1 MVYKRTYRKPHYI
14 RVAEELRD
22 GINSKQWM
30 PGDLLPSETELCKRF
45 SVSRGTA
52 VKAIEILLRDGLAQ
66 RKQGVGTFVLRPALH
81 RMPGYLLGFSETV
94 NRQGMKPT
102 HRLVEM
108 RELARKDALQY
119 GCEEAAI
126 LLKRVRLVDD
136 VPWAIHTSLVPL
148 SIIQTAPDIFG
159 DASRVRDADFS
170 LYKAFEDEGLVITHA
185 DEAINARLAMEEE
198 VELLDIELPS
208 AVMLVH
214 RWSFDKEDR
223 LIELSE
229 AVYLGEC
236 YTYDTRLVRTQGVST
251 IDNHRPSRG
260 DTWQ

>member
-1 MVYKRTYRKPHYI
+1 MIYKRTYRKPHYV

-22 GINSKQWM
+22 GIKSKQWV

-52 VKAIEILLRDGLAQ
+52 IKAIDVLQRDGLAQ

-94 NRQGMKPT
+94 IRQGMKPT
-102 HRLVEM
+102 HHLIKM
-108 RELARKDALQY
+108 CELARKDALQY
-119 GCEEAAI
+119 GCDETAI

-136 VPWAIHTSLVPL
+136 VPWAIHTSLIPL
-148 SIIQTAPDIFG
+148 AIIQRAPDILG
-159 DASRVRDADFS
+159 DARRVKDASFS
-170 LYKAFEDEGLVITHA
+170 LYKTLEDEGIITDHA
-185 DEAINARLAMEEE
+185 DESINARLATEEE

-208 AVMLVH
+208 AIMLVH
-214 RWSFDKEDR
+214 RRSFDKDDR
-223 LIELSE
+223 LIELNE

-236 YTYDTRLVRTQGVST
+236 YTYDTRLVRSQGISG
-251 IDNHRPSRG
+251 IDNHRASRS
-260 DTWQ
+260 DT